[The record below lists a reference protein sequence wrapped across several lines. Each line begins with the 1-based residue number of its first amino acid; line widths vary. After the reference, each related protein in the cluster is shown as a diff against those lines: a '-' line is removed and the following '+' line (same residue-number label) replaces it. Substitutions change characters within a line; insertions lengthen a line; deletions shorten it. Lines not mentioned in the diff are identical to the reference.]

1 MGLKISSF
9 KKGGQTFTDAY
20 AKVSSVR
27 YDNDSKIASFGIKV
41 FVSKEDKN
49 LITEIQNQWVKA
61 EAGTDMIAQ
70 CYSRINTIIA
80 QTNANIT
87 AQQAVIDAIVAN
99 DNLKLSK
106 ESMLNQLKA
115 MEVLQLADSVEW

>member
-1 MGLKISSF
+1 MGLKISTF

-20 AKVSSVR
+20 AKVSNVR

-49 LITEIQNQWVKA
+49 LITEFQNQWVRVVT
-61 EAGTDMIAQ
+61 GTDMVAQ
-70 CYSRINTIIA
+70 CYSRINTIIT

-87 AQQAVIDAIVAN
+87 AQQTVIDAIVNN
-99 DNLKLSK
+99 DNLKLQK
-106 ESMLNQLKA
+106 ENQLNQMK
-115 MEVLQLADSVEW
+115 ETEILQLDGATEW